1 MQKTNFIFLIVCLS
15 FLIFKFFAIY
25 FTNLDLFGDEA
36 QYWLW
41 AQSLDFGYYS
51 KPPLLS
57 WTIYL
62 FCYFFGNS
70 FFSIKLISLLLYCL
84 SSLGVYLLSK
94 QLFKQKEVSL
104 FIALSFF
111 LMPAVSVS
119 SFLVSTDV
127 VLILFWTLSMFQI
140 LKIMETSRIVDFVLL
155 GIFVGLA
162 FLAKYAAVYFFICLV
177 FLFVE
182 KKFRKFFYYN
192 YLGFFFSLL
201 VFLAVISPN
210 IIWNL
215 NNDWSTF
222 SHISDNAGLK
232 RLEIN
237 FLGGI
242 VFVSSQILMLGPV
255 LFFFFLFSFFKYKI
269 NTFEL
274 RFLFYF
280 SIPVLLVVLVESVL
294 VRANANWAAPA
305 LVSLLISLTY
315 LVYSIS
321 KRAAIIN
328 IVINLVFGFL
338 FFLII
343 ATSPDYGPFK
353 RISGISN
360 FAETLD
366 KELKIEKIVVGDRL
380 VFSNLSYLFRN
391 HDVEIYTP
399 YNPIKRKMHHF
410 EISSPLPESFDE
422 NFIFIGYENEIKYL
436 KNKYSI
442 SLIKKMNVS
451 FKNDPIEIYEVVF

>member
-1 MQKTNFIFLIVCLS
+1 MQKNNFIFLTVCLS

-70 FFSIKLISLLLYCL
+70 FFSIKIISVLLYCL
-84 SSLGVYLLSK
+84 STLAVYLLSK

-127 VLILFWTLSMFQI
+127 MLILFWTLSMFQI
-140 LKIMETSRIVDFVLL
+140 LKIMESPRVVNFILL
-155 GIFVGLA
+155 GIFLGLA
-162 FLAKYAAVYFFICLV
+162 FLAKYAAVYFFVCLF
-177 FLFVE
+177 FLFLE
-182 KKFRKFFYYN
+182 KKFRRLFYYN
-192 YLGFFFSLL
+192 YLGFFFGLL

-210 IIWNL
+210 IIWNF
-215 NNDWSTF
+215 NNSWSTF
-222 SHISDNAGLK
+222 SHISDNAGLN

-237 FLGGI
+237 FLGGF
-242 VFVSSQILMLGPV
+242 VFVASQILMLGPI

-280 SIPVLLVVLVESVL
+280 SIPVLLVVLIESVL

-305 LVSLLISLTY
+305 LISLLICLTY

-321 KRAAIIN
+321 KRASIIN
-328 IVINLVFGFL
+328 VVVNLVFGFL

-353 RISGISN
+353 RVSGISN
-360 FAETLD
+360 FAKNLD
-366 KELKIEKIVVGDRL
+366 KDLKIEKIVIGDRM

-391 HDVEIYTP
+391 LDVEIYTP
-399 YNPIKRKMHHF
+399 YNPTKKKMHHF
-410 EISSPLPESFDE
+410 EISNPLPDDFDE
-422 NFIFIGYENEIKYL
+422 SFIFIGYEDQIKYL
-436 KNKYSI
+436 KNKYNLG
-442 SLIKKMNVS
+442 LIKKINVS
-451 FKNDPIEIYEVVF
+451 FKSDPIEIYEVVF